1 MHDRTAGDVIPM
13 THAELS
19 NLASIRRT
27 TVTLIVGSLESAG
40 IIANRRGAVEVSD
53 RFALESAA
61 CECYGAMRRLHDA
74 FDRRFADEPVDE
86 LPTAVAPLTD
96 LSG

>member
-1 MHDRTAGDVIPM
+1 M
-13 THAELS
+13 
-19 NLASIRRT
+19 
-27 TVTLIVGSLESAG
+27 IVGSLESAG

-86 LPTAVAPLTD
+86 LPRAIAPLTD